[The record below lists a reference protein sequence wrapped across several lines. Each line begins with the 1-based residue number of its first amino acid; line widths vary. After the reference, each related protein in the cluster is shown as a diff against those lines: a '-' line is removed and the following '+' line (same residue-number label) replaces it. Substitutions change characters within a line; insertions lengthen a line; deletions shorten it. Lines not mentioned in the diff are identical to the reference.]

1 MTELLGD
8 PRALDAATGE
18 PTHGPG
24 FVSGEHRVVVHT
36 IEGQVVRGILADA
49 DLEAREIP
57 VVQPTGEVVRLP
69 AAHLK
74 AIFFMLAPGQSS
86 PPAEGTRVRVVFGD
100 GRQVAGLS
108 PDFSPAAVGFF
119 VVPVDVRSNTGR
131 IWVFRE
137 AVRQVSVG

>member
-8 PRALDAATGE
+8 SRLPADGSPRRASLVA
-18 PTHGPG
+18 
-24 FVSGEHRVVVHT
+24 GEHRVVVHT

-57 VVQPTGEVVRLP
+57 TVQPSGEVVRLP
-69 AAHLK
+69 AAHVK
-74 AIFFMLAPGQSS
+74 AIFFMLAPGE
-86 PPAEGTRVRVVFGD
+86 PPPQAEGTRVRVVFGD

-108 PDFSPAAVGFF
+108 PDFSPTAPGFF
-119 VVPVDVRSNTGR
+119 VIPVDVRSNTGR
-131 IWVFRE
+131 VWVFRD